1 MAQYK
6 LKALNVHIGGV
17 LYKIEDKKVF
27 DTKKSPIFK
36 KEIEDAAKAG
46 FLVELKGSAEADAKA
61 KAKAKEEAEAEAEA
75 EAEVKAKE
83 EADAKAKANK
93 GK

>member
-75 EAEVKAKE
+75 EVKAKE

>member
-61 KAKAKEEAEAEAEA
+61 KAKAKEEAEAEAE
-75 EAEVKAKE
+75 VKAKE